1 MRKITFFF
9 LTLLAI
15 TLTGCLDTVEE
26 ISVNANGTGVYRTT
40 MDMSGMFDMIEMM
53 AAMDTSANGQL
64 KKLSEKDIDSVMNL
78 RSFTDTSSTLTA
90 EQKALFHDAT
100 MHMIMKQEDKVFK
113 ITMSYPFKN
122 LADVQ
127 KIIDLNSEGKG
138 VDLLGKNKNDSQ
150 NVPGMES
157 KGGFPSINNYYD
169 VTIKNGLI
177 ERKVNEEKLTALKN
191 DEQLKEMKGAEDMMS
206 SITYNTIIHLPR
218 AAKKA
223 EGEKIKLSADKKT
236 VTIKSTLMDLF
247 DDPKSLGFAIEY

>member
-1 MRKITFFF
+1 MRKTIFFF
-9 LTLLAI
+9 LTLFAF

-26 ISVNANGTGVYRTT
+26 ITVNADGTGAYQTT

-90 EQKALFHDAT
+90 EQKALFDDAT
-100 MHMIMKQEDKVFK
+100 MHMTMKQKDKVFK
-113 ITMSYPFKN
+113 ITMTYPFKN
-122 LADVQ
+122 LSDVQ

-138 VDLLGKNKNDSQ
+138 VDLLGKNKQDSQ
-150 NVPGMES
+150 DIPDMEK
-157 KGGFPSINNYYD
+157 KGGFPSVNNYYD

-177 ERKVNEEKLTALKN
+177 ERKINEEKLAALKN
-191 DEQLKEMKGAEDMMS
+191 DEQFKEMKGAEDMMS
-206 SITYNTIIHLPR
+206 SITYNTIIHLPK

-223 EGEKIKLSADKKT
+223 EGKKIKLSTDKKT
-236 VTIKSTLMDLF
+236 ITIKSTLMDLF
-247 DDPKSLGFAIEY
+247 DDPKSLGFVIEY